1 MTKDNLT
8 YDDIYSRLIT
18 LGNDRRDNCDSKAYY
33 ENHDGKKD
41 NRSTLDYCTWCKSR
55 KEKRYQGHNH
65 TNCQKMAAYRN
76 KKKQKKQSAQ
86 TANQVTVTEATAFM
100 VDQTTVSNSDSW
112 IFDSGCSSHCTGD
125 RTQFTNLR
133 PHSGTLT
140 IADGTKLAITRKDTV
155 QLNCRLSS
163 GNVTPATLYN
173 VLLVL
178 HLGMNR
184 LFSWTTV
191 SRKGFKMTG
200 LAEDIKLMDKNGK
213 EVLWA
218 KRDGSNQNVIQVVN
232 NTANICFLL
241 QLA

>member
-1 MTKDNLT
+1 
-8 YDDIYSRLIT
+8 
-18 LGNDRRDNCDSKAYY
+18 
-33 ENHDGKKD
+33 
-41 NRSTLDYCTWCKSR
+41 
-55 KEKRYQGHNH
+55 
-65 TNCQKMAAYRN
+65 
-76 KKKQKKQSAQ
+76 
-86 TANQVTVTEATAFM
+86 M
-100 VDQTTVSNSDSW
+100 VGQTTVSDPDSW

-140 IADGTKLAITRKDTV
+140 IADGTKLAITGKGTI
-155 QLNCRLSS
+155 QLNYRLSS
-163 GNVTPATLYN
+163 GNVTPATLYD
-173 VLLVL
+173 VLLVPD
-178 HLGMNR
+178 LGMNR

-232 NTANICFLL
+232 DTANLVSFYSCHKALEYSTASTIKTAINNNQYTNEYNLL
-241 QLA
+241 LTSSNFNCTQ